1 MRRDFMINVIQYLEE
16 NPALVPLLKEQKVAL
31 IGVSAIEQQAILDS
45 FEDVLCLRD
54 PIWN

>member
-1 MRRDFMINVIQYLEE
+1 MINVIQYLQE

-45 FEDVLCLRD
+45 FQEEPCLQ

>member
-1 MRRDFMINVIQYLEE
+1 MINVIQYLEQ
-16 NPALVPLLKEQKVAL
+16 NPALLPLLKEQKVAL

-45 FEDVLCLRD
+45 FEEDLCLKS

>member
-1 MRRDFMINVIQYLEE
+1 MINVIQYLEE

>member
-16 NPALVPLLKEQKVAL
+16 NPALVTLMKEQKVAL

-45 FEDVLCLRD
+45 FEEVVCLRD

>member
-1 MRRDFMINVIQYLEE
+1 MINVIQYLEE
-16 NPALVPLLKEQKVAL
+16 NPALVTLMKEQKVAL

-45 FEDVLCLRD
+45 FEEKVCLRD